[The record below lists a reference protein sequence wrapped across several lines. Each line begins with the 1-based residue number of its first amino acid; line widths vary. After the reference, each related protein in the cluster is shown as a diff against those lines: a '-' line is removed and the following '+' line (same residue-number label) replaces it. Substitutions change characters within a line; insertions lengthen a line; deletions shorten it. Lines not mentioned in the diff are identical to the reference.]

1 MGNCFCCKYYK
12 AEKKLAT
19 LMSECLQGG
28 PFHISDLMEIAEGIR
43 VRLGKNPPMS
53 RRGLDMYMWQ
63 FDFIEDMLCKND
75 SLGEDTGE
83 ARKRVQSMK
92 NDAESAYRWQKR
104 KRNKEIRDAILL
116 LL

>member
-28 PFHISDLMEIAEGIR
+28 PLHISDLMEIAEGIR

-53 RRGLDMYMWQ
+53 RRGLDMYLRQ

-92 NDAESAYRWQKR
+92 NDAEFAYRCQKR
-104 KRNKEIRDAILL
+104 KSAKQIRDAILL
-116 LL
+116 VL